1 MSWFSISCREGI
13 RACPLKPWDGR
24 TCGRV
29 RRSLDSRVQGMVLAL
44 SRCPAFRVQGFLSSR
59 NQLHSWPTSILQH
72 CHDSWQVSLKF
83 NALYCQ
89 IRLTLSGLHPLRL
102 QPGHLGDERRWWE
115 RRYMTWKASFP
126 WCSSILSCCGAIQ
139 TPSFDPTS
147 PKTQAY
153 AGSHSMKPIPNVNKR
168 SVDKPKAVWIHIG
181 IKFYRRKNCNYV
193 KYVATWMIQNETHF

>member
-72 CHDSWQVSLKF
+72 CRDSWQVSLKF

-89 IRLTLSGLHPLRL
+89 IRLTLSGLHPFACNRAT
-102 QPGHLGDERRWWE
+102 LGMRGDDER
-115 RRYMTWKASFP
+115 
-126 WCSSILSCCGAIQ
+126 
-139 TPSFDPTS
+139 D
-147 PKTQAY
+147 
-153 AGSHSMKPIPNVNKR
+153 
-168 SVDKPKAVWIHIG
+168 
-181 IKFYRRKNCNYV
+181 
-193 KYVATWMIQNETHF
+193 ATWPGKLPSHDVLPYSLAVELFKPPLLIQPAPRLKLMQVVIQWNQSQMLTRDPWINQRQYEST